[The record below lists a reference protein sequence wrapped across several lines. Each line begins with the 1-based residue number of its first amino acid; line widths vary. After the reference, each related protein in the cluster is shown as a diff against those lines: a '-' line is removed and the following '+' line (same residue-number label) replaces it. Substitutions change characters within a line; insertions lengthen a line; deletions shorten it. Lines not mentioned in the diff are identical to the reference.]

1 MHNPALTRARSVAV
15 DRLPVHVV
23 PLSETGLIPRATGG
37 GRTREPAPRLHE
49 CRHLPPTNPTE
60 ATLLSI
66 WINTHQAMFFS
77 TGICASAVHRIAD
90 YLDERRGPDE
100 VIPVAE
106 LAVACR
112 HASAAYTS
120 LPHLDRDLYEA
131 YVRESMRLVHPGF
144 SGVSNREAIAVEAS
158 LRRLKTAQAGLASA
172 DGALARSL
180 EPALDAVY
188 AADRFWWKHH
198 GIAMARMVGH
208 PVSLAR
214 LDYKEQLTHGSG
226 DGSFDDYRSR
236 VLRQTDALDDYDGYF
251 AVERRAD
258 LTIDDYRRDL
268 SAALA
273 RSAPYVDA
281 TGPLADYRRDGEA
294 SLFAVLD
301 LAAAQGR
308 KS

>member
-1 MHNPALTRARSVAV
+1 MHNPGLTRARSVAV
-15 DRLPVHVV
+15 GHHPVHVV
-23 PLSETGLIPRATGG
+23 PLSETGLVPRAAGG
-37 GRTREPAPRLHE
+37 VPKGRPSARLHV

-60 ATLLSI
+60 ETLLSI
-66 WINTHQAMFFS
+66 WINTHQAMFFT
-77 TGICASAVHRIAD
+77 TGICASAVHRIAG
-90 YLDERRGPDE
+90 YLDERRAPDE

-120 LPHLDRDLYEA
+120 LPHLDRELYEA
-131 YVRESMRLVHPGF
+131 YVRESMMLVHPGF
-144 SGVSNREAIAVEAS
+144 SGVSNREAIAMEAS
-158 LRRLKTAQAGLASA
+158 LRRLKTAQTGLASA

-180 EPALDAVY
+180 EPALEAVY

-198 GIAMARMVGH
+198 GIAMAKMVGR

-214 LDYKEQLTHGSG
+214 MDYKKQLMHGSG
-226 DGSFDDYRSR
+226 DGSFDDYRNR

-258 LTIDDYRRDL
+258 LTVDDYRRDL
-268 SAALA
+268 AAALA

-281 TGPLADYRRDGEA
+281 TGLLADYRRD
-294 SLFAVLD
+294 
-301 LAAAQGR
+301 
-308 KS
+308 